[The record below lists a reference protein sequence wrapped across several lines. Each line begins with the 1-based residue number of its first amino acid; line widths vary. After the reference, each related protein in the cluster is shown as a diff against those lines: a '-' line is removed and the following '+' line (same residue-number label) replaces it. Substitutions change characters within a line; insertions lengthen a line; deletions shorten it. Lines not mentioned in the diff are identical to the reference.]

1 MKTSGLEGANPDTYH
16 PTMTQT
22 PTKPETQTRSEQ
34 QTKRPWLWNVV
45 LLNDEAHTYEYVIRI
60 CQEIFAHPAER
71 GLKIA
76 QRVDKEGRAVLM
88 TTHKEHAELKCEQV
102 ISFGKDHQ
110 ISGSKGAMS
119 VIIEPAEF
127 NGEEDAGGEESGGS
141 EGTGSNQAGQSPA

>member
-1 MKTSGLEGANPDTYH
+1 
-16 PTMTQT
+16 MTQT
-22 PTKPETQTRSEQ
+22 PTKPETQTRCEQ

-76 QRVDKEGRAVLM
+76 QRVDKDGRAVLI

-102 ISFGKDHQ
+102 ISFGRDHQ

-127 NGEEDAGGEESGGS
+127 GGEEDSANEESGGA
-141 EGTGSNQAGQSPA
+141 ETPGNNHPGPSPA